1 MPSEPTAHVRKTG
14 VSGVR
19 GTENGTLAQI
29 CFVIRQL
36 MQRVKQENDAGTC
49 YIARTV
55 LRDVSIPV
63 PVVGVNVKLIKV
75 NGRKYRIR
83 HFGHP

>member
-1 MPSEPTAHVRKTG
+1 MPSETTANVRKTG

-19 GTENGTLAQI
+19 GTENRTVAQL

-55 LRDVSIPV
+55 LRVVSVPV

-75 NGRKYRIR
+75 NERTYRIR